1 MLYIVDRGGRG
12 WPGQPVPAMEKS
24 FGPETTQI
32 DATNLMMTFFF
43 DHERGADPVRRNE
56 GKGVLSY
63 PSL

>member
-1 MLYIVDRGGRG
+1 VLYIIDGGGHG

-43 DHERGADPVRRNE
+43 DDQRDADQAASPA
-56 GKGVLSY
+56 
-63 PSL
+63 